1 MCTGRLERSVVLIWL
16 ITVGTLLYTSLIVA
30 NAADRAVRVGFVG
43 PGSAS
48 TPPRALA
55 AFWQRLRDLGYV
67 EGQNMLVD
75 RMWAEGH
82 YDRLPGLMS
91 EMVRRKVDVL
101 VTYSTPAV
109 RAAKDVS
116 ATVPIVGAIMGE
128 PLRTGLVASLA
139 RPGGNLTG
147 LSVGW
152 TPDIGGKW
160 LECLQEIVPQLSVVA
175 AIVNLDN
182 PVLRELAKD
191 VTLLAETRHLKVRI
205 VDVRQAEALDQAF
218 EQARQYAQAV
228 LVFSDPVTVGNQ
240 RRITILAAKNRL
252 PTMYALR
259 DFVEVGGLIAYGPDF
274 PALYRRAA
282 EYVDKILR
290 GTSPADLPIEQ
301 PTQYVLVVN
310 LKTARQ
316 LGVTIPHS
324 ISVRADEVIQ

>member
-1 MCTGRLERSVVLIWL
+1 MCTDRLKSNAVLIWL
-16 ITVGTLLYTSLIVA
+16 ITLGALLYALLIVA
-30 NAADRAVRVGFVG
+30 NAAENSVRLGFVG
-43 PGSAS
+43 PGAAS
-48 TPPRALA
+48 TPPRALT
-55 AFWQRLRDLGYV
+55 AFWQRLRELGYV
-67 EGQNMLVD
+67 EGQNMVVE

-91 EMVRRKVDVL
+91 EMVRRRVDVL
-101 VTYSTPAV
+101 VTYSTPAAF
-109 RAAKDVS
+109 AAKNAS

-128 PLRTGLVASLA
+128 PLRTGLVASLS

-160 LECLQEIVPQLSVVA
+160 LECLQEIVPQLSTIA

-182 PVLRELAKD
+182 PVLRELVKD
-191 VTLLAETRHLKVRI
+191 VTILAETRHLKVRV

-218 EQARQYAQAV
+218 DQARQYGQAA

-240 RRITILAAKNRL
+240 RRITTLAAKNRL

-274 PALYRRAA
+274 LVLYRRAA
-282 EYVDKILR
+282 EYVDKILK
-290 GTSPADLPIEQ
+290 GASPGDLPIEQ

-316 LGVTIPHS
+316 LGVAIPQS
-324 ISVRADEVIQ
+324 ILVRADEVIQ